1 MPLRT
6 LERLKKK
13 KKKTK
18 RKCSSYAHNKEN
30 LEFWL

>member
-13 KKKTK
+13 KTK
-18 RKCSSYAHNKEN
+18 RKCSSYVHNKEN

>member
-13 KKKTK
+13 KKTK
-18 RKCSSYAHNKEN
+18 RKCSSYVHNKEN